1 MANPLRV
8 LVVDDDPGMREGMA
22 MSLKRA
28 GFVTEQARSG
38 EDALRLTR
46 PGAFDAVVTDLR
58 MTGMD
63 GLQLTARL
71 KALET
76 SLPVLLVTAFG
87 SLDTAREA
95 MRLGAFDY
103 LSKPFSPDELVQ
115 AVRKAISSDGRLK
128 AEEPGEAPVI
138 LTQDPALAETLA
150 LARRAADSRATI
162 LIQAESGTGKELL
175 AKLIHAA
182 SPRRKGPFVAINCAA
197 IPENLLESELFG
209 FEKGAFTGATSA
221 KQGRFE
227 QADGGTLVLDEIG
240 ELPVGLQGK
249 LLRAI
254 QERTIDRLG
263 GNRPIAVDV
272 RIIALTNRDL
282 VTEVKEGRFRE
293 DLYYRLNVIPLRL
306 PPLRER
312 IADLELLALHFTER
326 YARDND
332 RPTPTLTPSFQAAL
346 TRHPWPGNIRE
357 LENAIQ
363 RCVVLNPDHQ
373 LTGKDLRW
381 LLDAS
386 QLEGLP
392 EDPLE
397 AAPRPA
403 APAQAPAQPAPP
415 QPALPEAAAPVPGI
429 RIADP
434 RTPPAGRAPGHPG
447 GAPARPEPAGA
458 GAVLAALDPLGHGG
472 QPHPLLP
479 AAQHRPAHRAQQDQ
493 RVPRRRL
500 RHPVQR
506 PRPGRLGSAKNNL
519 YFSNWFPADP
529 WANCCEWKKFQPIR
543 EYVGPGY
550 FRWATG
556 QRRPP
561 EIARNRLS
569 HSALPTQALPAAIHD
584 IFSAPRCF
592 VWVTDLYRPGRFLWK
607 GHSGWVPPAC

>member
-38 EDALRLTR
+38 EDALRMTR

-71 KALET
+71 KALD
-76 SLPVLLVTAFG
+76 SGLPVLLVTAFG

-138 LTQDPALAETLA
+138 LTQDPVLAETLA

-175 AKLIHAA
+175 AKLIHAS
-182 SPRRKGPFVAINCAA
+182 SPRRKSAFVAINCAA

-221 KQGRFE
+221 KAGRFE

-240 ELPVGLQGK
+240 ELPLPLQGK

-254 QERTIDRLG
+254 QERTVDRLG

-312 IADLELLALHFTER
+312 TADLDLLALHFAER

-332 RPTPTLTPSFQAAL
+332 RPTPRLSPSFQAAL

-363 RCVVLNPDHQ
+363 RCVVLNPGDL
-373 LTGKDLRW
+373 LTEKDLRW
-381 LLDAS
+381 LLDPA

-392 EDPLE
+392 EDPPELAE
-397 AAPRPA
+397 TARPLPDPRPL
-403 APAQAPAQPAPP
+403 PP
-415 QPALPEAAAPVPGI
+415 EPLTSDG
-429 RIADP
+429 RIHVADP
-434 RTPPAGRAPGHPG
+434 RIPLQQ
-447 GAPARPEPAGA
+447 
-458 GAVLAALDPLGHGG
+458 VPLGT
-472 QPHPLLP
+472 L
-479 AAQHRPAHRAQQDQ
+479 
-493 RVPRRRL
+493 V
-500 RHPVQR
+500 
-506 PRPGRLGSAKNNL
+506 
-519 YFSNWFPADP
+519 
-529 WANCCEWKKFQPIR
+529 
-543 EYVGPGY
+543 
-550 FRWATG
+550 
-556 QRRPP
+556 
-561 EIARNRLS
+561 
-569 HSALPTQALPAAIHD
+569 ALPLGLSLPELERFWLLSTLGALEGNRTHCSQKLD
-584 IFSAPRCF
+584 IALRT
-592 VWVTDLYRPGRFLWK
+592 VRNKINEYRADGFEIPG
-607 GHSGWVPPAC
+607 SGKDKDG

>member
-71 KALET
+71 KALDT
-76 SLPVLLVTAFG
+76 SLPVLLVTAFS

-115 AVRKAISSDGRLK
+115 AVRKAISSDERLK
-128 AEEPGEAPVI
+128 AEAPGEAPVI

-182 SPRRKGPFVAINCAA
+182 SPRRKGAFVAINCAA

-240 ELPVGLQGK
+240 ELPVALQGK

-272 RIIALTNRDL
+272 RIIALTNREL

-312 IADLELLALHFTER
+312 TADLELLALHFAER

-332 RPTPTLTPSFQAAL
+332 RPTPTLAPSFLAAL
-346 TRHPWPGNIRE
+346 ARHPWPGNIRE
-357 LENAIQ
+357 LENAVQ
-363 RCVVLNPDHQ
+363 RCVVLNPDSQ
-373 LTGKDLRW
+373 LSEKDLRW
-381 LLDAS
+381 LLDPS

-392 EDPLE
+392 EDPPQAG
-397 AAPRPA
+397 AAA
-403 APAQAPAQPAPP
+403 ARP
-415 QPALPEAAAPVPGI
+415 QPAAEAAAMAEPAAAVPGI

-434 RTPPAGRAPGHPG
+434 QVPLQ
-447 GAPARPEPAGA
+447 
-458 GAVLAALDPLGHGG
+458 AVALGTLVALPLGLSLPELERFWLLSTLSAMEGNRTHCSQKLNIALRTVRNKINEYRAEGYEIPSSGHG
-472 QPHPLLP
+472 
-479 AAQHRPAHRAQQDQ
+479 
-493 RVPRRRL
+493 
-500 RHPVQR
+500 
-506 PRPGRLGSAKNNL
+506 
-519 YFSNWFPADP
+519 
-529 WANCCEWKKFQPIR
+529 R
-543 EYVGPGY
+543 E
-550 FRWATG
+550 
-556 QRRPP
+556 
-561 EIARNRLS
+561 
-569 HSALPTQALPAAIHD
+569 D
-584 IFSAPRCF
+584 
-592 VWVTDLYRPGRFLWK
+592 
-607 GHSGWVPPAC
+607 

>member
-1 MANPLRV
+1 MATPQRV

-22 MSLKRA
+22 LSLKRA
-28 GFVTEQARSG
+28 GYVIEQARSG

-71 KALET
+71 KALD
-76 SLPVLLVTAFG
+76 SALPVLLVTAFG

-103 LSKPFSPDELVQ
+103 LSKPFGPDELVQ
-115 AVRKAISSDGRLK
+115 AVQKAIRSDARLK
-128 AEEPGEAPVI
+128 AEEPGQAPVI

-221 KQGRFE
+221 KPGRFE

-240 ELPVGLQGK
+240 ELPLGLQGK

-263 GNRPIAVDV
+263 GSRPIGVDV

-282 VTEVKEGRFRE
+282 ATEVKEGRFRE

-312 IADLELLALHFTER
+312 TADLELLALHFTER

-332 RPTPTLTPSFQAAL
+332 RPTPRLAPSFLTAL

-363 RCVVLNPDHQ
+363 RCVVLNSGPL
-373 LTGKDLRW
+373 LTAEDLRW
-381 LLDAS
+381 LLDPAE
-386 QLEGLP
+386 LEGLP
-392 EDPLE
+392 PDPPQE
-397 AAPRPA
+397 PPQAEPPRPPV
-403 APAQAPAQPAPP
+403 PAR
-415 QPALPEAAAPVPGI
+415 LPAAAEPGPAA
-429 RIADP
+429 RIHLADP
-434 RTPPAGRAPGHPG
+434 R
-447 GAPARPEPAGA
+447 RPLKEA
-458 GAVLAALDPLGHGG
+458 PLGTLVAL
-472 QPHPLLP
+472 PLGLSLP
-479 AAQHRPAHRAQQDQ
+479 ELERFW
-493 RVPRRRL
+493 L
-500 RHPVQR
+500 
-506 PRPGRLGSAKNNL
+506 
-519 YFSNWFPADP
+519 
-529 WANCCEWKKFQPIR
+529 
-543 EYVGPGY
+543 
-550 FRWATG
+550 
-556 QRRPP
+556 
-561 EIARNRLS
+561 LS
-569 HSALPTQALPAAIHD
+569 TLSALEGNRTHCSQKLDIALRTVRNKINEYRAAGFEIPSSGH
-584 IFSAPRCF
+584 
-592 VWVTDLYRPGRFLWK
+592 GRDE
-607 GHSGWVPPAC
+607 

>member
-1 MANPLRV
+1 MDMANPLRV

-38 EDALRLTR
+38 EDALRMTR

-71 KALET
+71 KALDT
-76 SLPVLLVTAFG
+76 GLPVLLVTAFG

-138 LTQDPALAETLA
+138 LTQDPVLAETLA

-175 AKLIHAA
+175 AKLIHAS
-182 SPRRKGPFVAINCAA
+182 SPRRKSAFVAINCAA

-221 KQGRFE
+221 KAGRFE

-240 ELPVGLQGK
+240 ELPLGLQGK

-254 QERTIDRLG
+254 QERTVDRLG

-312 IADLELLALHFTER
+312 TADLDLLALHFAER

-332 RPTPTLTPSFQAAL
+332 RATPRLSPSFQAAL

-363 RCVVLNPDHQ
+363 RCVVLNPGDL
-373 LTGKDLRW
+373 LTEKDLRW
-381 LLDAS
+381 LLDPA

-392 EDPLE
+392 EDPPELAE
-397 AAPRPA
+397 SARPL
-403 APAQAPAQPAPP
+403 PDPGPP
-415 QPALPEAAAPVPGI
+415 PPEPLTSDGRVHV
-429 RIADP
+429 ADP
-434 RTPPAGRAPGHPG
+434 RIPLQQVPLGTLVALPLGLSL
-447 GAPARPEPAGA
+447 PELERFWLLST
-458 GAVLAALDPLGHGG
+458 LAALEGNRTHCSQKLDIAL
-472 QPHPLLP
+472 
-479 AAQHRPAHRAQQDQ
+479 RTVRNKINEYRADGFEI
-493 RVPRRRL
+493 
-500 RHPVQR
+500 
-506 PRPGRLGSAKNNL
+506 PG
-519 YFSNWFPADP
+519 
-529 WANCCEWKKFQPIR
+529 
-543 EYVGPGY
+543 
-550 FRWATG
+550 
-556 QRRPP
+556 
-561 EIARNRLS
+561 
-569 HSALPTQALPAAIHD
+569 
-584 IFSAPRCF
+584 
-592 VWVTDLYRPGRFLWK
+592 
-607 GHSGWVPPAC
+607 SGKDKDG

>member
-1 MANPLRV
+1 MVNPLRV

-38 EDALRLTR
+38 EDALRMTR

-71 KALET
+71 KALDT

-138 LTQDPALAETLA
+138 LTQDPVLAETLA

-175 AKLIHAA
+175 AKLIHSA
-182 SPRRKGPFVAINCAA
+182 SPRRKSAFVAINCAA
-197 IPENLLESELFG
+197 IPEHLLESELFG

-221 KQGRFE
+221 KPGRFE

-240 ELPVGLQGK
+240 ELPLALQGK

-254 QERTIDRLG
+254 QERTVDRLG
-263 GNRPIAVDV
+263 GSRPIAVDV

-282 VTEVKEGRFRE
+282 ATEVKEGRFRE

-312 IADLELLALHFTER
+312 IADLNLLALHFAER
-326 YARDND
+326 YSRDND
-332 RPTPTLTPSFQAAL
+332 RTTPKLAPSFQAAL

-363 RCVVLNPDHQ
+363 RCVVLNPDNL
-373 LTGKDLRW
+373 LTSKDLTW
-381 LLDAS
+381 LLEPE
-386 QLEGLP
+386 QLDGLP
-392 EDPLE
+392 DDPVE
-397 AAPRPA
+397 PE
-403 APAQAPAQPAPP
+403 P
-415 QPALPEAAAPVPGI
+415 QP
-429 RIADP
+429 
-434 RTPPAGRAPGHPG
+434 
-447 GAPARPEPAGA
+447 RPEPAPVAAEQPQGA
-458 GAVLAALDPLGHGG
+458 RIQVADPKRPLREVPLGTLVAL
-472 QPHPLLP
+472 PLGLSLP
-479 AAQHRPAHRAQQDQ
+479 ELERFW
-493 RVPRRRL
+493 L
-500 RHPVQR
+500 
-506 PRPGRLGSAKNNL
+506 
-519 YFSNWFPADP
+519 
-529 WANCCEWKKFQPIR
+529 
-543 EYVGPGY
+543 
-550 FRWATG
+550 
-556 QRRPP
+556 
-561 EIARNRLS
+561 LS
-569 HSALPTQALPAAIHD
+569 TLSALEGNRTHCSQKLDIALRTVRNKINE
-584 IFSAPRCF
+584 
-592 VWVTDLYRPGRFLWK
+592 YRAEGFEIPGS
-607 GHSGWVPPAC
+607 GHGRED